1 MDCDRQ
7 VSPKENHSVLEI
19 AHSYLLNSVAV
30 KANEID
36 SNPDTLMQAL
46 QGLRDLG
53 LLALRVPH
61 NWGGKEVSEET
72 FSDFQ
77 ELVARYSGALAFL
90 QTQHQSAAAMLA
102 ASSNSV
108 LKQEYLP
115 RIGKGELLVGV
126 GFSQLRRGGEPL
138 TLAKLV
144 PGGYQL
150 DGVVP
155 WVTGWGMFDDFI
167 VAATLPDGRAVF
179 GVVPFQDTYQN
190 STSKITFTSPTE
202 LAAMTSTNTV
212 TANLNSYFLPQER
225 VVSIKPV
232 GWIHENDKN
241 NVLRATF
248 LATGCAFAGLDIIES
263 ALKTKS
269 LPAIANALTAFQQE
283 LNHCRTAIRR
293 LQKNTHAQ
301 LLEKL
306 QLRSWAIDLA
316 TRIAHAAVTVSSGAA
331 NYLHHPAQ
339 RVYRE
344 ALVFTVT
351 GQTSAVMEATL
362 ERLSRRWGSDEC
374 VDAPSSAS
382 RRVECEEWGG
392 QRGENSFLCS
402 PSKTITYSRVI
413 HLSHVIDTNIPQWQ
427 GDPAVEFETV
437 AEIEKDGYYLRRFC
451 LGEHSATHV
460 NAPKSFYNSGAGID
474 QYPAKSLIIPAVV
487 INIQQQVAINPDYS
501 LTVADILV
509 WEKQHGEISP
519 GNLVLL
525 YTGWQEKWCD
535 RTAFMN
541 QDAQG
546 NMHFP
551 GFGSDATEFLLNE
564 RQIAGVGI
572 DTHGVDS
579 GQDTNFTTNNLVL
592 AKPRIVLENLTNL
605 DQLPPKGTT
614 LVIGILRLRDGSG
627 SPAGVMALI

>member
-36 SNPDTLMQAL
+36 SNPDTLVQAL

-53 LLALRVPH
+53 LLALRVPY

-72 FSDFQ
+72 FSNFQ

-90 QTQHQSAAAMLA
+90 QTQHQSAAAMLV

-115 RIGKGELLVGV
+115 RVGKGELLVGV

-138 TLAKLV
+138 TIAKLV

-167 VAATLPDGRAVF
+167 VAAKLPDGCAVF

-190 STSKITFTSPTE
+190 STSKITFTSPAE

-232 GWIHENDKN
+232 GWIYENDKN

-248 LATGCAFAGLDIIES
+248 LTTGCAFAGLDIIES
-263 ALKTKS
+263 ALQTKS

-283 LNHCRTAIRR
+283 LNYCRVAIRR
-293 LQKNTHAQ
+293 LQKNTHAK
-301 LLEKL
+301 LSEKL
-306 QLRSWAIDLA
+306 QLRAWAIDLA

-362 ERLSRRWGSDEC
+362 ERLSRRWGG
-374 VDAPSSAS
+374 
-382 RRVECEEWGG
+382 GG
-392 QRGENSFLCS
+392 QGGDNSFLCS
-402 PSKTITYSRVI
+402 PAKTITYSRVI
-413 HLSHVIDTNIPQWQ
+413 HLSHVIDSNIPQWQ

-437 AEIEKDGYYLRRFC
+437 AEIEKDGYNLRRFC
-451 LGEHSATHV
+451 LGEHSATHI

-474 QYPAKSLIIPAVV
+474 QYTAESLVVPAVV
-487 INIQQQVAINPDYS
+487 INMQQQVVINPDYS
-501 LTVADILV
+501 LSVADILL
-509 WEKQHGEISP
+509 WEKQYGEISP
-519 GNLVLL
+519 GDLVLL

-541 QDAQG
+541 QDTQG

-564 RQIAGVGI
+564 RHIAGVGI

-579 GQDTNFTTNNLVL
+579 GQDTNFTTNSLVL
-592 AKPRIVLENLTNL
+592 AKARIVLENLTNL
-605 DQLPPKGTT
+605 DQLPPKGAT